1 MNPMPERT
9 AAEQIA
15 LSPEQMR
22 ALGYAVVDHIVRHVS
37 TLGAERVH
45 TMTPRPEMERLLREP
60 LPEQGSAPEDVLE
73 FAMRT
78 VLHSVG
84 HVDHPRFFAY
94 VPGPGNFVGAMA
106 DALVAGLNIFAG
118 SWAMASGPAQA
129 ELVTVEWLREICG
142 LPEGAGGLFVSGGS
156 MANLTALA
164 LARSAR
170 LDGRDAATAPER
182 LAIYCSDQTHSSVV
196 RGATV
201 MGIAPE
207 LIRVLATDD
216 DFRLVPATVRA
227 AVRADRAAGIVPLA
241 IVANAGTTNTG
252 AVDPLA
258 ELAALAREEGVWLH
272 ADGAYGAAAAIA
284 ERGREALH
292 GLGLVDSVSLDPHK
306 WLFQPFECGCL
317 LVRRG
322 AMLRETF
329 RIVPEYLKDSD
340 FSEQEVNFRDWGV
353 QLTRS
358 FRAFKLWMSIKTFG
372 AAAFRSAVTWGIELA
387 EIAERILR
395 ARECWEIVTPARLG
409 VVTFRYRRAGLSD
422 EASDALQKELTER
435 LTLSGYALLSTTGLR
450 GRTVLRLCT
459 INPRTSEEDL
469 AGTIAMLEELAGMCG
484 RP

>member
-9 AAEQIA
+9 HAEQIT

-22 ALGYAVVDHIVRHVS
+22 ALGYAVVDHIVRHMS
-37 TLGAERVH
+37 TLGTERVH

-60 LPEQGSAPEDVLE
+60 LPEQGNAPEEMLE

-78 VLHSVG
+78 VLESVT
-84 HVDHPRFFAY
+84 HADHPRFFAY

-170 LDGRDAATAPER
+170 LDGRRTATAPER
-182 LAIYCSDQTHSSVV
+182 LAIYCSDQTHSSVI
-196 RGATV
+196 RGAQV

-207 LIRVLATDD
+207 LIRVLAADD
-216 DFRLVPATVRA
+216 DFRLVPAAVRA
-227 AVRADRAAGIVPLA
+227 AVHADRAAGIVPLA

-258 ELAALAREEGVWLH
+258 ELAALASEEGVWLH

-284 ERGREALH
+284 ERGREALR
-292 GLGLVDSVSLDPHK
+292 GLELVDSVSLDPHK

-322 AMLRETF
+322 AMLRDTF

-340 FSEQEVNFRDWGV
+340 FSEQEVNFRDWSV

-395 ARECWEIVTPARLG
+395 ERECWEIVTPARLG
-409 VVTFRYRRAGLSD
+409 VITFRYRGASRSD
-422 EASDALQKELTER
+422 EAGNALQRELTER
-435 LTLSGYALLSTTGLR
+435 LTESGHAMLSTTGLR

-459 INPRTSEEDL
+459 INPRTSEEDV
-469 AGTIAMLEELAGMCG
+469 ASTIAKLEELAASAVE
-484 RP
+484 